1 MRSTNLRSWLGRLPG
16 TGSGRAAKMSRRS
29 NFKVVPAL
37 HTLED
42 RTVMNG
48 YLAMGAGAGA
58 PPLVAIRIDRIAAL
72 TTSPTPIPLGGSGP
86 LGGVTPPASDGTT
99 DTTTQ
104 IFLAYDQSFRGGVHV
119 TTGNFRGFTDLQRF
133 DSVTGQQ
140 ISGPDGRTDAPDYLV
155 TAPGPGGGPDIKI
168 WKMREDINGNIF
180 VDRLVTQF
188 MAYDVRFRG
197 GVNVATGDL
206 DGDGRAELILGAGPG
221 GGPHVKIYKF
231 DVSDQQMV
239 LVNQFMAYEPT
250 FRGGVSVS
258 SGQGYR
264 TTTIVQQVLGGPHPN
279 NFTETPYPAAQ
290 GVPKPGEAEGVPLS
304 GTTIDPATL
313 TIRGTF
319 TVASGA
325 ISYVGANLLNNYGNV
340 AYTPNVE
347 DFIPPNFDD
356 FPQEFPLVYATWP
369 ATSMRRPAFMPA
381 DVPIGPFIRL
391 PDAGTTPVVKPLTA
405 GPGSVHFRNQLVT
418 GPGPGGGPLVRVW
431 DFVNNGT
438 GGLQLNARIEF
449 VGGDIA
455 SRAGIHVAIGAVVEN
470 AQDTGATVT
479 SDRTQPTLSTLTFPY
494 STSVYSTFQPAI
506 IVTPAS
512 GGGPLLA
519 FADTVDADLQGRVN
533 RKTTISQ
540 LNMRPVNLKTVSV
553 VDPNNPLGP
562 LLPPA
567 GFPSSPGGNYFSTV
581 DIPQFNDAIDP
592 QYRGEML
599 AAVSALLFNGDGAS
613 ARAQYVVAAGGGQN
627 QPNRGPRVR
636 IFDNL
641 GTLIPQNDPI
651 FGGFPVLPNTT
662 VGNQNPYFP
671 IDDFIA
677 FTAGS
682 FPGGVG
688 GVAFGFGLLPMPT
701 TDLVLLPPKPAQSV
715 SDPIYIPPDP
725 QPT

>member
-1 MRSTNLRSWLGRLPG
+1 MRSTNLRSWLGRSPG
-16 TGSGRAAKMSRRS
+16 TGSGRASKKQRR
-29 NFKVVPAL
+29 NTIKFVPAL
-37 HTLED
+37 DRLED

-48 YLAMGAGAGA
+48 YLAMGAGSGA
-58 PPLVAIRIDRIAAL
+58 PPLVAIRIDRIAAV

-104 IFLAYDQSFRGGVHV
+104 IFLAYDRNFLGGVHV
-119 TTGNFRGFTDLQRF
+119 ATGNFRGFTDLLRF
-133 DSVTGQQ
+133 DPVTGQQ

-155 TAPGPGGGPDIKI
+155 TAPGPGGGPDIKV

-188 MAYDVRFRG
+188 MAYDTRFRG
-197 GVNVATGDL
+197 GVNVTTGDL

-239 LVNQFMAYEPT
+239 LVNQFMAYEPS
-250 FRGGVSVS
+250 FRGGVSVA

-264 TTTIVQQVLGGPHPN
+264 TTTIVQQVLAAAHPMG
-279 NFTETPYPAAQ
+279 FTETPYPASQ
-290 GVPKPGEAEGVPLS
+290 GVPAPGSAEGVPLS
-304 GTTIDPATL
+304 GSIFDILTN

-319 TVASGA
+319 TVGSGA
-325 ISYVGANLLNNYGNV
+325 ISYVGANLLNNYGNL
-340 AYTPNVE
+340 AYSPNVE
-347 DFIPPNFDD
+347 DFIPPAFDD
-356 FPQEFPLVYATWP
+356 FPQEFPLVYATWA
-369 ATSMRRPAFMPA
+369 ATSANRPAFMPA
-381 DVPIGPFIRL
+381 GVPIGPFIRL
-391 PDAGTTPVVKPLTA
+391 PDAGNTPVVQPFTA
-405 GPGSVHFRNQLVT
+405 GPGAVSFRNQLVT

-431 DFVNNGT
+431 DFINGPA
-438 GGLQLNARIEF
+438 GFQLNARIEF
-449 VGGDIA
+449 VAGDIA
-455 SRAGIHVAIGAVVEN
+455 SRKGINVAIGSVVQN
-470 AQDTGATVT
+470 AEDNGATIT
-479 SDRTQPTLSTLTFPY
+479 SDRTTPPLSSLTFPY
-494 STSVYSTFQPAI
+494 TTATYSTFQPAV

-519 FADTVDADLQGRVN
+519 FTDTVQADASGRIL
-533 RKTTISQ
+533 RKSQLSQ
-540 LNMRPVNLKTVSV
+540 LNMRPVNLQTVAAI
-553 VDPNNPLGP
+553 DPNNPLGP

-567 GFPSSPGGNYFSTV
+567 GFPPAPGGNYYSTV
-581 DIPQFNDAIDP
+581 DVPQFNDAIDP
-592 QYRGEML
+592 QYRGEIV
-599 AAVSALLFNGDGAS
+599 AAVSALLFNGSGAT
-613 ARAQYVVAAGGGQN
+613 ARAQYVAAAGGGQN
-627 QPNRGPRVR
+627 QPLRGPRVR

-641 GTLIPQNDPI
+641 GTLISATDPLGATPI
-651 FGGFPVLPNTT
+651 LPNTDI
-662 VGNQNPYFP
+662 GNQHPYFP